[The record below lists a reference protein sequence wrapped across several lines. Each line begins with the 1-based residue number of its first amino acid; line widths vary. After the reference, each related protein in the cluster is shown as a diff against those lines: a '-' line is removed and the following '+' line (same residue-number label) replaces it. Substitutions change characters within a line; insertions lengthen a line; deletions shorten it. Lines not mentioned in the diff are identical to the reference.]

1 MSKISDND
9 IDIHSNVIAHL
20 KKEFINL
27 YKTDKSSADDIL
39 KKMRI
44 THGYAIYD
52 DEVLKKNLLGKN
64 RNSINDSE
72 WIKLSINS
80 SQLHVMHCNIR
91 KCDKLAY
98 AHKKGLSKYALTTD
112 SDMKSTSSTLSQSPS
127 QTKIDK
133 QPTTKST
140 KTSFSNAINT
150 KKENMDSIKT
160 GAQTNPATTNKSTVA
175 TQENKIKTVVKSSQ
189 PGIEEISLQN
199 ITTENIPLEKI
210 NMDDLFS
217 EVETALEHSNIWEQS
232 SQYNLPVKEQ
242 GNIWEQS
249 PQDNLPIKGQ
259 GNIWEQSPQDNLP
272 IKGQGNLNV
281 SGGYEMNTTEYFDNI
296 NTTEAERLV
305 ADYDKNFRN
314 KEQKGGTEYDINKP
328 TLINYWANWCPA
340 SQKFIPEWE
349 NFKRISSKEFP
360 ELQIMDVDGAVY
372 PELVKKSGVKDG
384 IKGYPTIVLYYN
396 GTTYPRVGYA
406 KSNDIIKFVKN
417 IIH

>member
-127 QTKIDK
+127 QTKVDK

-217 EVETALEHSNIWEQS
+217 EVETALEHN
-232 SQYNLPVKEQ
+232 
-242 GNIWEQS
+242 
-249 PQDNLPIKGQ
+249 
-259 GNIWEQSPQDNLP
+259 NIWEQSPQDNLP

-296 NTTEAERLV
+296 TTTEAERLV
-305 ADYDKNFRN
+305 ADYDKNFRD